1 MHRLKSILFPK
12 ENRKLKFKRWVKI
25 IIRTLHLIGFFGISG
40 KFIYHSANH
49 EWQFWWGL
57 TMLSGVLFVGLEIW
71 SNGIWLIQLRGLA
84 ITLKLFFILLI
95 YFFPDYSVFLLITVI
110 IISGIISHAPGDIR
124 YYSLFHKKRLDTLND
139 AKRIF

>member
-1 MHRLKSILFPK
+1 
-12 ENRKLKFKRWVKI
+12 
-25 IIRTLHLIGFFGISG
+25 
-40 KFIYHSANH
+40 
-49 EWQFWWGL
+49 
-57 TMLSGVLFVGLEIW
+57 MLSGVLFVGLEIW